1 MVSFIGTCPMA
12 INLPQD
18 IHLALQGRNERMK
31 RELNRDVDAV
41 SHVIEFTI
49 ALTVF
54 VLILQAFHSSMDFR
68 IGIDLDNDDNRVVM
82 AREVVSELTGSE
94 GKIGDVTNWES
105 LEFGIGTVQLR
116 NGVTVGLLN
125 SNGELDSDKCNALGK
140 FPYTALRDELEVEAQ
155 LRIEIRTLVPDESVC
170 LWGGDPS
177 SSSISV
183 TSDRHMLYN
192 DGTNTLPAILRV
204 TIYEGAPPVSNI
216 YLTEI
221 MYNPSSSGAN
231 YEWIEVYN
239 PNSIAIYISSWS
251 IADLKEKDSITPEDG
266 EIITIPA
273 KTPGILT
280 ASPTI
285 FKNTYGDYGYVFSVE
300 DTSIGNGLDNTDN
313 ITLSKRSFSDSFS
326 YTVDKGAN
334 ANGKTLT
341 RSCYNCDDWAEATE
355 SAGTV

>member
-1 MVSFIGTCPMA
+1 MA

-18 IHLALQGRNERMK
+18 IHLALQEGNERMK
-31 RELNRDVDAV
+31 RELNRNVDAV

-54 VLILQAFHSSMDFR
+54 VLILQAFHSSMDYR
-68 IGIDLDNDDNRVVM
+68 IGIDLDNNDNRVVM

-94 GKIGDVTNWES
+94 GKIGNVTNWES

-177 SSSISV
+177 SSSMSV
-183 TSDRHMLYN
+183 TSDRHMLYK
-192 DGTNTLPAILRV
+192 DGTNTLPAVLTV

-239 PNSIAIYISSWS
+239 PNTIAIYISSWS

-300 DTSIGNGLDNTDN
+300 DTSIGNGLDNTEN
-313 ITLSKRSFSDSFS
+313 ITLSKKSFSDSFS

>member
-18 IHLALQGRNERMK
+18 IHLALQEGNERMR
-31 RELNRDVDAV
+31 RELNRNENAV
-41 SHVIEFTI
+41 THVIEFTI

-54 VLILQAFHSSMDFR
+54 VLILQAFHSSMDYR

-82 AREVVSELTGSE
+82 AREVISELTGSQ
-94 GKIGDVTNWES
+94 GKIGNATNWES

-125 SNGELDSDKCNALGK
+125 SNGELDSDKCNALSK
-140 FPYTALRDELEVEAQ
+140 FPYTALRDELEVQAQ

-177 SSSISV
+177 SSSVSIA
-183 TSDRHMLYN
+183 SDRYMLYN
-192 DGTNTLPAILRV
+192 DGTNILPAVLTV
-204 TIYEGAPPVSNI
+204 TIYEGDPAASNI

-221 MYNPSSSGAN
+221 MYNPSISGAN

-239 PNSIAIYISSWS
+239 PNSIAIYISSWTIS
-251 IADLKEKDSITPEDG
+251 DLKQKDSIVAGDG

-273 KTPGILT
+273 KSAGILT
-280 ASPTI
+280 ASPSI
-285 FKNTYGDYGYVFSVE
+285 FKTTYGDYDYVFSVE
-300 DTSIGNGLDNTDN
+300 DVAIGDGLGDTDN
-313 ITLSKRSFSDSFS
+313 ITLSKNSFSDLLS
-326 YTVDKGAN
+326 YTTADGAN
-334 ANGKTLT
+334 GNGKTLT
-341 RSCYNCDDWAEATE
+341 RSCYNCDDWAEAAE

>member
-1 MVSFIGTCPMA
+1 
-12 INLPQD
+12 
-18 IHLALQGRNERMK
+18 MK

-192 DGTNTLPAILRV
+192 DGTNTLPAVLIV

>member
-1 MVSFIGTCPMA
+1 
-12 INLPQD
+12 
-18 IHLALQGRNERMK
+18 MK
-31 RELNRDVDAV
+31 RELKRDVDAV

-68 IGIDLDNDDNRVVM
+68 IGIDLDNNDNRVVM

-177 SSSISV
+177 SSSISI

-192 DGTNTLPAILRV
+192 DGTNTLPAVLTV

-239 PNSIAIYISSWS
+239 PNTIAIYISSWS

>member
-12 INLPQD
+12 INLPPD

-192 DGTNTLPAILRV
+192 DGAKTLPAVLTV

>member
-1 MVSFIGTCPMA
+1 MA

-18 IHLALQGRNERMK
+18 IHLALQGGNERMK

-192 DGTNTLPAILRV
+192 DGTNTLPAVLIV

>member
-18 IHLALQGRNERMK
+18 IHLALQEGNERMK
-31 RELNRDVDAV
+31 RELNRNVDAV

-68 IGIDLDNDDNRVVM
+68 IGIDLDNNDNRVVM

-177 SSSISV
+177 SSSISI

-192 DGTNTLPAILRV
+192 DGTNTLPAILTV

-239 PNSIAIYISSWS
+239 PNTIAIYISSWS

-313 ITLSKRSFSDSFS
+313 ITLSKKSFSDSFS
-326 YTVDKGAN
+326 YTIDKGAN

>member
-1 MVSFIGTCPMA
+1 MA

-18 IHLALQGRNERMK
+18 IHLALQEGNERMK
-31 RELNRDVDAV
+31 RELNRNVDAV

-192 DGTNTLPAILRV
+192 DGTNTLPAVLTV
-204 TIYEGAPPVSNI
+204 TIYEGSPPVSNI

>member
-18 IHLALQGRNERMK
+18 IHLALQEGNERMK
-31 RELNRDVDAV
+31 REHNRNVDAV

-68 IGIDLDNDDNRVVM
+68 IGIDLDNNDNRVVM

-177 SSSISV
+177 SSSISI

-192 DGTNTLPAILRV
+192 DGTNTLPAILTV

-239 PNSIAIYISSWS
+239 PNTIAIYISSWS

-313 ITLSKRSFSDSFS
+313 ITLSKKSFSDSFS
-326 YTVDKGAN
+326 YTIDKGAN

>member
-1 MVSFIGTCPMA
+1 M
-12 INLPQD
+12 
-18 IHLALQGRNERMK
+18 
-31 RELNRDVDAV
+31 
-41 SHVIEFTI
+41 
-49 ALTVF
+49 
-54 VLILQAFHSSMDFR
+54 
-68 IGIDLDNDDNRVVM
+68 
-82 AREVVSELTGSE
+82 
-94 GKIGDVTNWES
+94 
-105 LEFGIGTVQLR
+105 EFGIGTVQLR

-177 SSSISV
+177 SSSMSV
-183 TSDRHMLYN
+183 TSDRHMLYK
-192 DGTNTLPAILRV
+192 DGTNTLPAVLTV

-239 PNSIAIYISSWS
+239 PNTIAIYISSWS